1 MTFSSIRLE
10 GTILS
15 SDLLDSIERGDKNG
29 QEPRD
34 FGFESGTKVKD
45 EIASTW
51 ATAKALWTAY
61 QSRLSNLREGSTGTT
76 ETRNLFVLPLFSLLG
91 YSPEL
96 TEAET
101 LNGKSYA
108 ISHRDK
114 TCDAFP
120 FQIVGPFAPDAT
132 IPPDR
137 STLDLKIKG
146 QARMSPHALVQ
157 EYINLTEH
165 LYGIVTNGHK
175 LRLLRDS
182 TRLIKL
188 SFLEF
193 DFERMFGEELFADF
207 ALLYRL
213 LHASRMPA
221 NRQEAS
227 RSLIERYHQDSLESG
242 SRIRDGLASA
252 VAFAMQTIATG
263 LLAHEKNDELR
274 ATVAADPDHAQILH
288 QNLLRWL
295 YRTLFLLVIEE
306 RGLHHYPDA
315 TLRQRR
321 IYQDYYSLQRLRRLA
336 DRPQLADRRHS
347 DLWGS
352 MHQTLRLFE
361 DCGKGSPLGIAPLG
375 SFLFRG
381 EGLKS
386 LFQYQ
391 LDNSTLLKAIN
402 RLSIFQHP
410 DTKNY
415 MRVNYAALDVEEFG
429 SIYESLL
436 ELRPRIIPDGEKS
449 TFHYA
454 QLAGNERKTTG
465 SYYTPDSLVQQLIST
480 ALDPVL
486 EKRLTDA
493 KTPAEKEIALL
504 SLKVCDPAVGSG
516 HFLIAA
522 AHRLSR
528 RLAEIRAGDEALS
541 LHVQRHALRD
551 VVSHCLYG
559 VDINPLSVELC
570 KVSLWMLA
578 MEPGK
583 PLSFLDHHVQ
593 CGNALLGATPE
604 ALAKGLPDD
613 AFKPIEGDDKEYCA
627 KFKKANKEEAKL
639 RKQVGDLFDRE
650 NKPWERLGNVP
661 AAIAK
666 LDTLPDDT
674 PEAVRKKAETYE
686 NAIRSADYLN
696 ARFLHDAWCAA
707 FVWRKCEPD
716 EGGFAYPITNGELT
730 KIERNPHNCPPWMR
744 EETQRLAN
752 EFQFFHWH
760 LGFPEVFANGG
771 FDIILGNPPWEEIRP
786 EEKKYF
792 TADHPDIGLIDNRA
806 KRGKAI
812 ASLETNNPQAWNAWQ
827 WYRRILLGSAHFI
840 HTSNQFPL
848 SSKGNLSSATLFV
861 DLTRRLLNE
870 SAAAGLVVPSGLATN
885 EGTGPLFQ
893 DIMAKHNLESFFEFE
908 NRSKFFPNVDGRAR
922 FSLVT
927 LASTA
932 QREPMFGFL
941 LGTIND
947 LAEPDRLFSLKY
959 SDLAAVNPNSC
970 TCPTFKSR
978 QSATL
983 VASIHRRWPILSHET
998 LENDWEATSSRMF
1011 DMSYSAALFQDE
1023 EFDDS
1028 LPLYE
1033 GKMIT
1038 QFNHRFASVV
1048 INAQNPDRPAN
1059 SETISITC
1067 LHDPYFRPTPRYW
1080 IARQDLEKKLGN
1092 NSTKPWLI
1100 QFCKITSPTNER
1112 TAILSVTPRAP
1123 AGDSLHQVYSPAGA
1137 IEQAALVGMLN
1148 SFCVD
1153 FVLREKMGGIN
1164 LNHFVFRQLPVINRK
1179 TINSHNRQELRG
1191 GSLLWICSAIVEL
1204 TYTAWDQE
1212 PFAVACGYDGPPFKW
1227 DEDRRFQLRCELDAI
1242 FFHLYLPCDESGA
1255 WKSARIAEGAVR
1267 DETETELAAIKSYFP
1282 TPRHAV
1288 AYIMDTFPIVRKK
1301 DIKATTEL
1309 DASGSVIKKG
1319 SYLTKIRILDLYDQ
1333 MLVSR
1338 REGKGWK
1345 SPLAITPASFRA
1357 THPPRLPDAITRTVY
1372 TEDEKLWL
1380 HFIRQF
1386 LLQARHEANLGLL
1399 VETWNLF
1406 SCPTNLIEQRTD
1418 TLASEELLSW
1428 KKTTLSAVPKRGF
1441 HDFVAGLHA
1450 SGLIQV
1456 DRLTH
1461 QIALPE
1467 ESSIRKLDKD
1477 EWINYEVS
1485 QALAILA
1492 DRVDITSLLS
1502 GESELPE
1509 VIEILSYFAA

>member
-1 MTFSSIRLE
+1 MTFPSIRLE

-15 SDLLDSIERGDKNG
+15 SDLLDAIERGDKNG

-76 ETRNLFVLPLFSLLG
+76 ETRNLFISPLFSLLG

-108 ISHRDK
+108 ISHRDN
-114 TCDAFP
+114 TRDGFP
-120 FQIVGPFAPDAT
+120 IQIVGPFAPEVSIT
-132 IPPDR
+132 PDR

-157 EYINLTEH
+157 EYLNLTEH
-165 LYGIVTNGHK
+165 LYGLVTNGHK
-175 LRLLRDS
+175 IRLLRDS
-182 TRLIKL
+182 SRLIKL

-221 NRQEAS
+221 NRQDAS
-227 RSLIERYHQDSLESG
+227 RSLIERYHQDALESG

-263 LLAHEKNDELR
+263 LLAHEKNEELR
-274 ATVAADPDHAQILH
+274 TTVASDQAHAQVLH
-288 QNLLRWL
+288 QNLLRWV

-306 RGLHHYPDA
+306 RGLHHNPDA

-336 DRPQLADRRHS
+336 DRPQLADRRYS

-352 MHQTLRLFE
+352 MHQTLCLYE
-361 DCGKGSPLGIAPLG
+361 DGGKGSPLGIAPLG
-375 SFLFRG
+375 SFLFRE
-381 EGLKS
+381 EGLKA

-391 LDNSTLLKAIN
+391 LDNSTLLKALN

-465 SYYTPDSLVQQLIST
+465 SYYTPDSLVQQLIYT

-486 EKRLTDA
+486 DKRLADA

-541 LHVQRHALRD
+541 LDVQRHALRD

-578 MEPGK
+578 MEPGM
-583 PLSFLDHHVQ
+583 PLSFLDHHIQ

-604 ALAKGLPDD
+604 RLTSGIPDA
-613 AFKPIEGDDKEYCA
+613 AFKPIEGDDAEYCT
-627 KFKKANKEEAKL
+627 KFKKANKDEAKL
-639 RKQVGDLFDRE
+639 SAQIGDLFDRE
-650 NKPWERLGNVP
+650 MKPWERLGNLP
-661 AAIAK
+661 STIAK

-674 PEAVRKKAETYE
+674 SEAVRKKTETYE
-686 NAIRSADYLN
+686 NAVRSADYLN

-707 FVWRKCEPD
+707 FVWKKCIPET
-716 EGGFAYPITNGELT
+716 GGFDYPITNGELS
-730 KIERNPHNCPPWMR
+730 KIERNPYNCPPWMR
-744 EETQRLAN
+744 EETQRLARRYK
-752 EFQFFHWH
+752 FFHWH
-760 LGFPEVFANGG
+760 LAFPEVFGITDSG
-771 FDIILGNPPWEEIRP
+771 FDVILGNPPWDRLKLDPTEWFSYRAPDIATEVDNDKRMELIAELQTSNPTLSLEFKNAVRDFEAESLLLRDSGVLSRGTKGEADLSTAFAELGSLSTSSMGRVGMVVSGTTITGKSSVPLLNHWTSNDQLLSAWEFINTDRLFKIDSRQRYALITITALGKSKQTAVAFDLTNPSEIPNENDALYYTEEEI
-786 EEKKYF
+786 E
-792 TADHPDIGLIDNRA
+792 
-806 KRGKAI
+806 
-812 ASLETNNPQAWNAWQ
+812 
-827 WYRRILLGSAHFI
+827 LLSPNTG
-840 HTSNQFPL
+840 QFPKL
-848 SSKGNLSSATLFV
+848 GDKRTKE
-861 DLTRRLLNE
+861 LLVRM
-870 SAAAGLVVPSGLATN
+870 AKAGIPMKAAGKNPFGFETAFIFEEAKSRRFFATEKDKGRISVL
-885 EGTGPLFQ
+885 EGKSFHQFDHRYANYERCT
-893 DIMAKHNLESFFEFE
+893 AHELEKNSPRE
-908 NRSKFFPNVDGRAR
+908 
-922 FSLVT
+922 T
-927 LASTA
+927 LAS
-932 QREPMFGFL
+932 
-941 LGTIND
+941 D
-947 LAEPDRLFSLKY
+947 LADPTYYCSVGPRLFADQEETMRRFRAKFNRNFVFTAREVS
-959 SDLAAVNPNSC
+959 NS
-970 TCPTFKSR
+970 
-978 QSATL
+978 
-983 VASIHRRWPILSHET
+983 
-998 LENDWEATSSRMF
+998 
-1011 DMSYSAALFQDE
+1011 
-1023 EFDDS
+1023 
-1028 LPLYE
+1028 
-1033 GKMIT
+1033 
-1038 QFNHRFASVV
+1038 
-1048 INAQNPDRPAN
+1048 
-1059 SETISITC
+1059 
-1067 LHDPYFRPTPRYW
+1067 
-1080 IARQDLEKKLGN
+1080 
-1092 NSTKPWLI
+1092 
-1100 QFCKITSPTNER
+1100 TNER
-1112 TAILSVTPRAP
+1112 TVIAGIIPPIAILHSAWTFDFQKLNIQKACWIYANFNSMAFDFTARQKVTT
-1123 AGDSLHQVYSPAGA
+1123 SHLSKYVW
-1137 IEQAALVGMLN
+1137 E
-1148 SFCVD
+1148 
-1153 FVLREKMGGIN
+1153 
-1164 LNHFVFRQLPVINRK
+1164 QLPVLDPRSIASDILASVFSY
-1179 TINSHNRQELRG
+1179 TI
-1191 GSLLWICSAIVEL
+1191 EL
-1204 TYTAWDQE
+1204 TYTAWDLE
-1212 PFAVACGYDGPPFKW
+1212 PFAVDCGYDGPPFKW

-1242 FFHLYLPCDESGA
+1242 FFHLYLPSDDSGA
-1255 WKSARIAEGAVR
+1255 WKPARIADGAMR
-1267 DETETELAAIKSYFP
+1267 DETEVDLSALKAHFP

-1309 DASGSVIKKG
+1309 SCSGDVIKKG
-1319 SYLTKIRILDLYDQ
+1319 FYRTKKRILDLYDQ
-1333 MLVSR
+1333 MLLTR
-1338 REGKGWK
+1338 HEGKDWR
-1345 SPLAITPASFRA
+1345 SPLEITPASFCGA
-1357 THPPRLPDAITRTVY
+1357 HPPRVPVSTTRTVY

-1386 LLQARHEANLGLL
+1386 LLQARHQANLELL

-1406 SCPTNLIEQRTD
+1406 SNPINLIEQQADQLGTK
-1418 TLASEELLSW
+1418 ELLSW
-1428 KKTTLSAVPKRGF
+1428 KNEAMSVVPKRGF
-1441 HDFVAGLHA
+1441 HYFVAGLHA

-1456 DRLTH
+1456 DRDTH
-1461 QIALPE
+1461 HIILPE
-1467 ESSIRKLDKD
+1467 ESSLRRLDKD

-1492 DRVDITSLLS
+1492 NRPDITGLLS
-1502 GESELPE
+1502 GESEHSE
-1509 VIEILSYFAA
+1509 VVEIISYFAA